1 MPWPLPL
8 ALRRVGGVN
17 RVLRRLFPETGLS
30 LVSLSSK
37 ELSVLVDVL
46 PSRRACKAKAIVRN
60 TSWPPLNGTPSLRRA
75 RTAPLSATHTAC
87 CSSLP
92 VGRIDA
98 ARRLLR
104 GRSRA
109 FCAFHKCA
117 PSQGR
122 GKRRRTENRAAARG
136 AARLLPDSVSR
147 VPSIVARSLSPPR
160 HRRDAGPL
168 NALDVVTTT
177 DDMPAV
183 VIAHPLLHR
192 KKKVEPFPTTYWLA
206 HNGIA
211 AAVATVERDGGVS
224 AAGAAVDSD
233 AMARAH
239 AAYAADRWALLDDE
253 ERAFVQDRGWD
264 SLRTVGVAGIRDGGT
279 KCLHAHYAHFLA
291 TRANPVGEWVHARL
305 PEAIQ
310 RLCPPSAR
318 AKDE

>member
-1 MPWPLPL
+1 M
-8 ALRRVGGVN
+8 
-17 RVLRRLFPETGLS
+17 
-30 LVSLSSK
+30 
-37 ELSVLVDVL
+37 
-46 PSRRACKAKAIVRN
+46 
-60 TSWPPLNGTPSLRRA
+60 LRRA
-75 RTAPLSATHTAC
+75 
-87 CSSLP
+87 
-92 VGRIDA
+92 
-98 ARRLLR
+98 
-104 GRSRA
+104 A
-109 FCAFHKCA
+109 F
-117 PSQGR
+117 S
-122 GKRRRTENRAAARG
+122 AAAAAHSVHAMSVPRAKGG
-136 AARLLPDSVSR
+136 AQVVGPKIAQQLEAQL
-147 VPSIVARSLSPPR
+147 
-160 HRRDAGPL
+160 GYCPL

-206 HNGIA
+206 HGDIA